1 MFDSENI
8 LLIVFTAYCTNTN
21 MDQTLRYLSPYEH
34 DRVQKLLERYPCE
47 YPNLTTQFQ
56 LVKIFRD
63 SKKYTEILEKI
74 ELFVLKQAGFN
85 FVVKNVPEFAEL
97 RESRTTVRVGLEEM
111 RETLEQ
117 FGRVENIGMVRD
129 VVYARFDNPEP
140 CHRLINCMQLG
151 RNILS
156 TKIC

>member
-47 YPNLTTQFQ
+47 YPNMNTQIQ

-63 SKKYTEILEKI
+63 SKKYLELLEKI
-74 ELFVLKQAGFN
+74 ELFILKNAGFN
-85 FVVKNVPEFAEL
+85 FMVRNVPEFAEL
-97 RESRTTVRVGLEEM
+97 GENRRTVRVGLEEM
-111 RETLEQ
+111 RDTLEQ
-117 FGRVENIGMVRD
+117 FGTIENIGMVRN
-129 VVYARFDNPEP
+129 VVYARFDDPEP
-140 CHRLINCMQLG
+140 CHKLINCMQMG
-151 RNILS
+151 QNILS